1 MFCETGIQ
9 QSLELN
15 SLQDYKKMSKIEVK
29 NKSGETHC
37 HENECCGSSAIEGF
51 EIHPRSLLIAAYLF
65 YWFY

>member
-37 HENECCGSSAIEGF
+37 HENECCGSSEIEGF
-51 EIHPRSLLIAAYLF
+51 EIHPI
-65 YWFY
+65 